1 MGVESMIE
9 LDEAKQKMK
18 EMERKLIEL
27 GESL

>member
-18 EMERKLIEL
+18 EMEKKLIEL